1 MFAIKAYKGENCMSF
16 FRKKWKM
23 HLYLNGVYVG
33 KTTIKENEEP
43 SKNVYLVH
51 FWFKK
56 QIFRSNHVKSVVHP
70 THVLFTDEK
79 RKITPWKFEYEEG
92 VKV

>member
-1 MFAIKAYKGENCMSF
+1 MSF

-33 KTTIKENEEP
+33 KCPIKETENP
-43 SKNVYLVH
+43 SENIYLVH

-56 QIFRSNHVKSVVHP
+56 QIFQSNHVKCVIHP
-70 THVLFTDEK
+70 TNVLYTDEK
-79 RKITPWKFEYEEG
+79 KKETHWTFEYEKG
-92 VKV
+92 VNV

>member
-1 MFAIKAYKGENCMSF
+1 MSF

-79 RKITPWKFEYEEG
+79 RKTTHWKFEYEEG